1 MPGYKFLPSK
11 ATGVTAFLSPI
22 KFPRQRE
29 DTHKFCNMGSEAEIP
44 RKPSQGK
51 SDVEGIFDPPY
62 YEWFQFN
69 KEFSEYT
76 NFDECLAYIEDF
88 MIKNG
93 PFDGLLGFSQG
104 AILSTGLPGLQAT
117 GVALTKVP
125 KIKFLII
132 IGGAM
137 LKSPSLAEKAYGS
150 PIECPSLHFLG
161 ETDFLKQYGMELI
174 KCCVDPVVIHHPKG
188 HTIPRLDEKG
198 LETMLSFVDRIQN
211 MLLDNKR
218 FLLSEPVH
226 WYFMNPS
233 HYFPDD
239 DAQFVLISPSDVL
252 PSTRWIQRTYTVRR
266 TLLPLPQS
274 DGGWRMDWWPI
285 KTERGYDSPDF
296 LGSIWCPAVCA
307 APTIRSFSSKFSES
321 NTTARMQNP
330 ESISYLTQREAA
342 EVDEILMGPLGFSV
356 DQLMEL
362 AGLSV
367 ATSIAEVYKPSEYSR
382 ALAICGPGN
391 NGGDGLVAARH
402 LHHFGYKPS
411 VCYPKRTQKPLY
423 NGLVTQL
430 ESLSVPFLSVEDL
443 PVDLSED
450 FDILVDAMF
459 GFSFHGSPRPP
470 FDDLIQKLVQLC
482 NFAQNHQKSPVIVSV
497 DIPSGWHVEEGDVS
511 GEGVKPDMLVSLTAP
526 KLCAKK
532 FTGPH
537 HFLGGRFVPPSIVDK
552 FKLHLP
558 AYPGTSMCVRIGKPP
573 QIDISA
579 LRQNYISPELLEER
593 VAADPIDQFRKWFD
607 EALASGLREPNAMAL
622 STVGKDGKPSSR
634 IVLLKGVDKDGFVWY
649 TNYESQKAHELSE
662 NPQASLLFYWDGLNR
677 QVRVEGSVQKVPDE
691 ESEQYFHSRPR
702 GSQIGAIASKQSAII
717 PGRHI
722 LHQTY
727 KELEGKYSDGSLIPK
742 PKHWGG
748 YRLKPQLFE
757 FWQGQQSRLHDRLQY
772 IPQEIDGKLVWKI
785 VRLAP

>member
-1 MPGYKFLPSK
+1 MAINFCFPKPQVSQPFSYIN
-11 ATGVTAFLSPI
+11 SPD
-22 KFPRQRE
+22 RE
-29 DTHKFCNMGSEAEIP
+29 EIHKFCNMGSEAEILRKP
-44 RKPSQGK
+44 RFLCLHGFRTSGEILKTQVHKWPESVLQKLDLVYLDAPFPSQGK

-104 AILSTGLPGLQAT
+104 
-117 GVALTKVP
+117 VALTKVP

-137 LKSPSLAEKAYGS
+137 FKSPSVAEKAYSS
-150 PIECPSLHFLG
+150 PVKCTSLHFLG
-161 ETDFLKQYGMELI
+161 KTDFLKEYGMELL
-174 KCCVDPVVIHHPKG
+174 KKCVDPVVIHHPKG
-188 HTIPRLDEKG
+188 HTIPRLVR
-198 LETMLSFVDRIQN
+198 S
-211 MLLDNKR
+211 
-218 FLLSEPVH
+218 
-226 WYFMNPS
+226 
-233 HYFPDD
+233 
-239 DAQFVLISPSDVL
+239 SPS
-252 PSTRWIQRTYTVRR
+252 
-266 TLLPLPQS
+266 
-274 DGGWRMDWWPI
+274 
-285 KTERGYDSPDF
+285 
-296 LGSIWCPAVCA
+296 
-307 APTIRSFSSKFSES
+307 IRSFSSKLGES

-330 ESISYLTQREAA
+330 ESISHLTQREAA

-367 ATSIAEVYKPSEYSR
+367 ASSIAEVYKPGEYSR
-382 ALAICGPGN
+382 VLAICGPGN

-402 LHHFGYKPS
+402 LHHFGYKPF

-443 PVDLSED
+443 PVDLSGD

-470 FDDLIQKLVQLC
+470 FDDLIQKLVQLR
-482 NFAQNHQKSPVIVSV
+482 NFAQNHPKSPVIVSV

-537 HFLGGRFVPPSIVDK
+537 HFLGGRFVPPSIMDK

-558 AYPGTSMCVRIGKPP
+558 PYPGTSMCVRIGKPP

-579 LRQNYISPELLEER
+579 LRQNYISPELLEEQ
-593 VAADPIDQFRKWFD
+593 VVADPIEQFRKWFD
-607 EALASGLREPNAMAL
+607 DALAAGLREPNAMAL
-622 STVGKDGKPSSR
+622 STVGKDGKPY
-634 IVLLKGVDKDGFVWY
+634 V
-649 TNYESQKAHELSE
+649 
-662 NPQASLLFYWDGLNR
+662 
-677 QVRVEGSVQKVPDE
+677 
-691 ESEQYFHSRPR
+691 
-702 GSQIGAIASKQSAII
+702 
-717 PGRHI
+717 
-722 LHQTY
+722 
-727 KELEGKYSDGSLIPK
+727 GSLFAI
-742 PKHWGG
+742 HC
-748 YRLKPQLFE
+748 
-757 FWQGQQSRLHDRLQY
+757 
-772 IPQEIDGKLVWKI
+772 
-785 VRLAP
+785 